1 MVVEFIFAVCNDLV
15 LVDVHGGG
23 GRLLSCRVTVTVRV
37 WLLSSLKMPGPSNA
51 KRKAAKSKKK
61 KTVKPTVKPAVE
73 TTIITESSSTITES
87 SIIQSSNGSSSSP
100 SPDLLLLTPPPL
112 SILSSCISIPDKH
125 PPPSMP
131 RLDLDHIEEILC
143 QKPFIHDPGNG
154 PRVRDT
160 RAFLASSYFSQPPAL
175 HVRHPVFRP
184 ALWEPIATES

>member
-1 MVVEFIFAVCNDLV
+1 
-15 LVDVHGGG
+15 
-23 GRLLSCRVTVTVRV
+23 
-37 WLLSSLKMPGPSNA
+37 MPGPSNA

-61 KTVKPTVKPAVE
+61 KTAKPTVKPTVE
-73 TTIITESSSTITES
+73 TTVITESST
-87 SIIQSSNGSSSSP
+87 IQSSNGSSSSSP

-131 RLDLDHIEEILC
+131 QLDLHHIEEVLC

-175 HVRHPVFRP
+175 DVRYPVFRS
-184 ALWEPIATES
+184 ALESRLSPNHRSHYVPKSHKTRCYRCYAPSYQKKPPWCVP